1 MKMAILSK
9 VYYGLQEAPVK
20 TPVPFYTEL
29 AKVSQ
34 EFMWNHIAKVVL
46 GRKNTPGGI
55 MTLHL
60 KLYNMAVM
68 RKIAGSGHKNS
79 KNRQLDQWNGRK
91 DSEISQQSYNHL
103 NFDKGTRNT

>member
-20 TPVPFYTEL
+20 TPVPFCTEL

-79 KNRQLDQWNGRK
+79 KKQTVRPMEWK
-91 DSEISQQSYNHL
+91 
-103 NFDKGTRNT
+103 KGLRNKPTKLQPPEF